1 MSNSQFW
8 TWVDYWEGWDF
19 MSADLE
25 DELELE
31 EWCDEVD
38 WMICMICGSPVEGCI
53 CEDVTP
59 TPPPLPR
66 AFSTPSTATFFS
78 ELEEL
83 TRIDRIAHN
92 HGN

>member
-1 MSNSQFW
+1 
-8 TWVDYWEGWDF
+8 

-59 TPPPLPR
+59 TPPPFREPSAPLPLR
-66 AFSTPSTATFFS
+66 RFFQ
-78 ELEEL
+78 
-83 TRIDRIAHN
+83 N
-92 HGN
+92 